1 MSIYAQ
7 TPRLFDAQAT
17 TFDSQGV
24 GALKDAL
31 TCRVTEER
39 NGGYELELV
48 YPTSG
53 RHFSEISQRALIVAK
68 PNPTDEPQPFRI
80 YRISRPIGGVCTI
93 YARHISYD
101 LAGIPV
107 EPLTANA
114 ASAALAALTSQTVI
128 PSPFILDT
136 DLAASGTFTVAVPSS
151 VRQLMGGVEG
161 SIIDVY
167 GGEWR
172 YGYAGDPYHIRL
184 MASRGADRGVEI
196 RYGKNLT
203 DLKQEENIAGVYT
216 AVFPFWADM
225 DQQVVMTE
233 DRIVRAPGSYS
244 FERILPL
251 DLSGEFVEAPTPAQL
266 QAAAEAYVATHGIGT
281 PDVSLSVAFVPL
293 GQTVEYAGLAMLEGV
308 SLCDTVRVVF
318 EELGVDARAKVTRT
332 IYNVLA
338 GRYDSVDIGTVRTSV
353 ADTIAGQ
360 AAEISRVSS
369 GVPNIYRTA
378 INMAT
383 DKITGNLGGYV
394 VLYDSDGDGEPDEL
408 LVMDTP
414 DVTTA
419 TNVWRFNQQGLAHS
433 SAGYDPDAFNVAI
446 TQDGQIV
453 ADFITAG
460 QMSAARISMEETAE
474 GGLSNYVRIGVDQ
487 TDHPVIEIGAA
498 GNDIVL
504 KLYNDRISFQD
515 SQGQEQAYF
524 SNNAFNITNLQEMV
538 LQGLRIAVLDNGA
551 TGFMAAATTT

>member
-31 TCRVTEER
+31 ACRVTEER
-39 NGGYELELV
+39 NGGFELEMA
-48 YPTSG
+48 YPISG
-53 RHFSEISQRALIVAK
+53 RHFEEIAQRSLIVAK
-68 PNPTDEPQPFRI
+68 PNPIDDPQPFRV
-80 YRISRPIGGVCTI
+80 YRISRPIGGICTI
-93 YARHISYD
+93 YARHIAYD

-114 ASAALAALTSQTVI
+114 ASAALAALTDQTVI
-128 PSPFILDT
+128 PSPFTLDT
-136 DLAASGTFTVAVPSS
+136 DMAATGTFTVAVPSS
-151 VRQLMGGVEG
+151 VRQIMGGVEG

-172 YGYAGDPYHIRL
+172 YGYAGDPYHVRL
-184 MASRGADRGVEI
+184 MASRGADRGVQI
-196 RYGKNLT
+196 RYGKNLI

-216 AVFPFWADM
+216 AVFPFWADAES
-225 DQQVVMTE
+225 VVMTE
-233 DRIVRAPGSYS
+233 DRIVQAPGSYS
-244 FERILPL
+244 FQRILPL
-251 DLSGEFVEAPTPAQL
+251 DLSAEFVEAPTPAQL
-266 QAAAEAYVATHGIGT
+266 QAAAEAYVASAGIGT
-281 PDVSLSVAFVPL
+281 PEVSLSVSFVPL
-293 GQTVEYAGLAMLEGV
+293 GQTTEYAGLAMLESV
-308 SLCDTVRVVF
+308 SLCDTIHVVF
-318 EELGVDARAKVTRT
+318 EALGVNATAKVVRT
-332 IYNVLA
+332 VYNVLT
-338 GRYDSVDIGTVRTSV
+338 GRYDRVDIGSARASV

-360 AAEISRVSS
+360 TAEISRVTN

-378 INMAT
+378 INLAT

-394 VLYDSDGDGEPDEL
+394 VLHDSDGDGEPDEIL
-408 LVMDTP
+408 IMDTP
-414 DVTTA
+414 DIETA
-419 TNVWRFNQQGLAHS
+419 VNVWRFNQQGLAHS

-474 GGLSNYVRIGVDQ
+474 GGLSNYVRIG
-487 TDHPVIEIGAA
+487 TDTNGLPVIEIGAA

-504 KLYNDRISFQD
+504 KLYNDRISFQN
-515 SQGQEQAYF
+515 SQGNEQAYF
-524 SNNAFNITNLQEMV
+524 SNNAFNITSLQEMV

-551 TGFMAAATTT
+551 TGFMAAAT